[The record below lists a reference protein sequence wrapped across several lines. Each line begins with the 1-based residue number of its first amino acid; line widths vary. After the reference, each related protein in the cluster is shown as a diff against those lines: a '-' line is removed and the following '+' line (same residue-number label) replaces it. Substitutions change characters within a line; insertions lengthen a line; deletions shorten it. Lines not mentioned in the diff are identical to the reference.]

1 MSILMRI
8 SSFIVAL
15 AAAFAPCFLCAA
27 DEAAD
32 SAAHSE
38 TSADFNNSDEII
50 GRALG
55 ALPYAD
61 VADDELSDSQREEIA
76 RVLKDRYSAYAKASQ
91 AIAERLKGLTGE
103 LISEG
108 GSVKVRQSSRSKTS
122 SSKSLKSETSKS
134 GTSRARAGTSM
145 PIDLPDGGSD
155 DASKG
160 VLSVSCKLPEGLA
173 AGTAFIARMRGN
185 LFVVTNLHVVRDA
198 EEISMRT
205 IDGEELKLPNV
216 MYIAKNQDAVLFPI
230 RDLPGGSVAL
240 EVLEDVSSKVHMG
253 DIIVACGNSQG
264 KGSFLRS
271 AGEVVA
277 IGPSIIEM
285 NCAIFKGNSG
295 SPIYHAATRSVIGV
309 VSHLSA
315 GSSNPFDAATK
326 MRSNSPIK
334 SSIRYFGQ
342 RIDSTKHWEKINR
355 SDFLTQCRDIR
366 IFEDKIKVIAAY
378 ENKKALVMSG
388 YAYEDFYK
396 IVRPFSSVRN
406 YSSAYKTE
414 ARNCFESLSNLM
426 KHEAALV
433 KARKF
438 SSAFDSEVSE
448 LLGFFERQR
457 QVYEE
462 RAKSF
467 DR

>member
-1 MSILMRI
+1 MRI
-8 SSFIVAL
+8 YKLNFLSLSAL
-15 AAAFAPCFLCAA
+15 AIAAPICALLASTSEETAHSAQDSEYSYSADDIFERAFAGLP
-27 DEAAD
+27 
-32 SAAHSE
+32 HSE
-38 TSADFNNSDEII
+38 IPE
-50 GRALG
+50 G
-55 ALPYAD
+55 
-61 VADDELSDSQREEIA
+61 ELTDAQREEIA
-76 RVLKDRYSAYAKASQ
+76 EVLRGRRGDYLRVSN
-91 AIAERLKGLTGE
+91 AIAERLEALTGE
-103 LISEG
+103 KVSDG
-108 GSVKVRQSSRSKTS
+108 GSVKIAQKSRGKATSSRSSKAATSKPRIS
-122 SSKSLKSETSKS
+122 SSR
-134 GTSRARAGTSM
+134 GGTSM
-145 PIDLPDGGSD
+145 PVDLPDGTSA
-155 DASKG
+155 DASSG
-160 VLSVSCKLPEGLA
+160 VLSVTCKLSEGLA

-205 IDGEELKLPNV
+205 IDGVDLKLPNV

-230 RDLPGGSVAL
+230 SELPEGSVAL
-240 EVLEDVSSKVHMG
+240 DILEDVPGNVRVG
-253 DIIVACGNSQG
+253 DHIVACGNSQG
-264 KGSFLRS
+264 RGSFLRS

-295 SPIYHAATRSVIGV
+295 SPIYHASTRKVIGV

-315 GSSNPFDAATK
+315 GVSNPFDAATK

-342 RIDSTKHWEKINR
+342 RIDSTKQWEKVGM
-355 SDFLTQCRDIR
+355 SDFISQCEDIR
-366 IFEDKIKVIAAY
+366 VFAEKIKVIAAY
-378 ENKKALVMSG
+378 ENKKALVMGG

-406 YSSAYKTE
+406 YSNAYKTE

-433 KARKF
+433 RARKF
-438 SSAFDSEVSE
+438 SSAFDSDVNS
-448 LLGFFERQR
+448 LLGFFEKQR
-457 QVYEE
+457 RVYEE